1 MPGRISPGIKF
12 DTPCHVN
19 PLSRLRAR
27 SRNRRVVV
35 LVTYFIASVE
45 VRHTIHGPGGD
56 ARESC
61 TLRIQPSSFVV
72 VILRTWGDKKS
83 LGEGG
88 IFVRAMYLQV
98 LD

>member
-45 VRHTIHGPGGD
+45 VRHTIHGRGGD
-56 ARESC
+56 ARERERAV
-61 TLRIQPSSFVV
+61 L
-72 VILRTWGDKKS
+72 LEYS
-83 LGEGG
+83 LP
-88 IFVRAMYLQV
+88 L
-98 LD
+98 LWL

>member
-1 MPGRISPGIKF
+1 M
-12 DTPCHVN
+12 
-19 PLSRLRAR
+19 
-27 SRNRRVVV
+27 
-35 LVTYFIASVE
+35 
-45 VRHTIHGPGGD
+45 GP
-56 ARESC
+56 AAMRESC